1 MRSIVGI
8 SFVNFD
14 EIFFSKVKD
23 DEDDVEEAA
32 VLLLFEFEFEFE
44 LVGVTVFW
52 QEVVVVV

>member
-32 VLLLFEFEFEFE
+32 VLLLFEFEFE
-44 LVGVTVFW
+44 LVEVTVFW

>member
-23 DEDDVEEAA
+23 EDDEDDVEEAA
-32 VLLLFEFEFEFE
+32 VLLLFEFEFE
-44 LVGVTVFW
+44 LVEVTVFW

>member
-32 VLLLFEFEFEFE
+32 VLLLFEFEM
-44 LVGVTVFW
+44 VGVTVFG
-52 QEVVVVV
+52 QEVVF